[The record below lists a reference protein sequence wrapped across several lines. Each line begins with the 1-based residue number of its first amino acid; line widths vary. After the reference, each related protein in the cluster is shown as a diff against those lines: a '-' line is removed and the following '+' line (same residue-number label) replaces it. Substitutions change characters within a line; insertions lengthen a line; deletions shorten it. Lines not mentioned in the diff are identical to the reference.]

1 MARNATPM
9 KPRKPA
15 PATPKRPGARVTRS
29 AWRDRLT
36 AWRLHHR
43 DSARDALQRM
53 RNTPAATAM
62 TVLVIA
68 IALALPAGITV
79 LLENAQAVTRDWD
92 GNAHL
97 SVFLKADVSDAD
109 QRALAQRWQSRDDIE
124 RARLVTRDEALA
136 EFRELSGFS
145 DVLDALPDNPLPA
158 LIMVYPADT
167 RPDALAALQSTLSAL
182 PEVDIAQLDVLWVQ
196 RLHAMIELAGRIVG
210 ALTLAL
216 ALAVMLVVVNTIR
229 LAIENRRDEIV
240 VIKLVGGT
248 DGFVRRPFLYTGFWY
263 GLAGGLVA
271 VLLVQITLLW
281 VGSPMDELTSLYESE
296 YSLIGIGF
304 SNALILP
311 TFAGLLGLM
320 GAWLAVSRHLNDV
333 DPQLL

>member
-1 MARNATPM
+1 
-9 KPRKPA
+9 
-15 PATPKRPGARVTRS
+15 
-29 AWRDRLT
+29 
-36 AWRLHHR
+36 
-43 DSARDALQRM
+43 
-53 RNTPAATAM
+53 
-62 TVLVIA
+62 
-68 IALALPAGITV
+68 
-79 LLENAQAVTRDWD
+79 
-92 GNAHL
+92 
-97 SVFLKADVSDAD
+97 
-109 QRALAQRWQSRDDIE
+109 
-124 RARLVTRDEALA
+124 
-136 EFRELSGFS
+136 
-145 DVLDALPDNPLPA
+145 
-158 LIMVYPADT
+158 MVYPADT

-281 VGSPMDELTSLYESE
+281 VGSPMDELASLYESE

-311 TFAGLLGLM
+311 VFAGLLGLM